1 MNEQA
6 GPGRPRAGGDDSL
19 ERLLKHAGPRE
30 RPPKEHEDTLRDALY
45 SEWDRVTRRRL
56 NRRRAGWLAL
66 AASIFVVVGSLAVF
80 VRPEVFV
87 GEANPVARVQR
98 VDDEVQIAV
107 TGRGSSPMPV
117 SAGTALFAG
126 HSIITGDGQ
135 VSFDFVDGGSV
146 RLATQTEIE
155 LLAHSELE
163 LIRGALY
170 FDSINMAPDADRFL
184 LHTSVGL
191 VRHDGTQ
198 FAARQIQSAVEVS
211 VREGEIA
218 VDRGHERIVVAR
230 GERVRVPEDGGSI
243 RRQTVPLYGDH
254 WTWADRM
261 LPAFEID
268 GANLF
273 DYLTWMARETG
284 HRLVFETVQAEQA
297 ARTTILYG
305 SIDMEPLRM
314 LSAVMATTDLEYSIR
329 EGTLYIRLP

>member
-6 GPGRPRAGGDDSL
+6 GSGRPRAGSDDPL
-19 ERLLKHAGPRE
+19 ERLLKHAGPRA
-30 RPPKEHEDTLRDALY
+30 RPPQDHEDQLRDALY
-45 SEWDRVTRRRL
+45 SEWNRVTRRRL

-66 AASIFVVVGSLAVF
+66 AASIFVVVWSLAVF
-80 VRPEVFV
+80 VRPEMFV
-87 GEANPVARVQR
+87 GEAYPVARVQR
-98 VDDEVQIAV
+98 VDDSIQVAV
-107 TGRGSSPMPV
+107 IETGASPIPV
-117 SAGTALFAG
+117 SAGTELLAG
-126 HSIITGDGQ
+126 HSIATGNGQ

-155 LLAHSELE
+155 LLAHSEVE

-170 FDSINMAPDADRFL
+170 FDSINMAPDVDRFL
-184 LHTSVGL
+184 LHTSAGL

-198 FAARQIQSAVEVS
+198 FAARQVQGAIEVS

-218 VDRGHERIVVAR
+218 VDRGHERIVVAT
-230 GERVRVPEDGGSI
+230 GEQVRVPEDDG
-243 RRQTVPLYGDH
+243 RVQRQTIPLVGEH

-261 LPAFEID
+261 LPVFEID

-273 DYLTWMARETG
+273 DYLNWMARETG

-297 ARTTILYG
+297 ARTTTLYG